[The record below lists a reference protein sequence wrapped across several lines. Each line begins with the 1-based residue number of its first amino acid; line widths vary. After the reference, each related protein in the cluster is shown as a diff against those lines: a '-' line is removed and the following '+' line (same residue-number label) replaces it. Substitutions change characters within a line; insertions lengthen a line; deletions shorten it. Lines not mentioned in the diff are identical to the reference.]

1 MMEIEIKKLNDTA
14 ITPTRGSRE
23 AAGNDLYSLEDATIR
38 PGEVHKFGVGFAAAI
53 PPGYFGAI
61 FSRSGMSTNRGLT
74 VSTGVSVIDSD
85 YRGEIFVGLRNESD
99 IDQTV
104 RAGDRIAQLVIIPYQ
119 EIAFR
124 SVDRLPETERGR
136 GGFGSSGK

>member
-124 SVDRLPETERGR
+124 SVDRLPETERGH

>member
-53 PPGYFGAI
+53 LPGYFGAI

>member
-1 MMEIEIKKLNDTA
+1 MMEIEIKKLNDA
-14 ITPTRGSRE
+14 AVLPTRGSRE

-99 IDQTV
+99 IDQAV
-104 RAGDRIAQLVIIPYQ
+104 RTGDRIAQLVIIPYR
-119 EIAFR
+119 EIVFR
-124 SVDRLPETERGR
+124 AVEVLPETERGH